1 MAQPRTDRL
10 RRRANGHDDGG
21 HMRRALVLL
30 TTVGFLVTA
39 CASGTEGT
47 PTSVKQAKSTTT
59 TSRAPFDG
67 ERLDDGEVVKVDKLD
82 GIRLEPPDDG
92 RLRNYGVGVDVLDF
106 GTADIVD
113 AGQDLQYGAGDDS
126 TLLAFRLQV
135 TPFAEDDDISQ
146 QVTATVSVD
155 GRQRSLPDF
164 EYALG
169 DPGEDT
175 TLQYL
180 VAVPNDRREV
190 TLELKYAD
198 LAQTYDLLEGKRTG
212 EQPKILYRS
221 PDAPF
226 VYVENLT
233 PAKLSVRDKKDQ
245 EPGTYVVAVTRA
257 ELTYFTADLGD
268 TPSDKGK
275 AWLVITYEATGEG
288 SLEDNPSASACTV
301 PFANFTVTDSKG
313 TYPVVDKHSSMEIHK
328 SEKTLVF
335 EVPAEL
341 TDATLSL
348 KTPGFQC
355 DNTGWT
361 DEFASDGASADIKMT
376 LPED

>member
-1 MAQPRTDRL
+1 
-10 RRRANGHDDGG
+10 
-21 HMRRALVLL
+21 MRRALVLL
-30 TTVGFLVTA
+30 TAVGFLVTA

-47 PTSVKQAKSTTT
+47 PTSVKQAKTTS

-82 GIRLEPPDDG
+82 GLRLEPPDDG
-92 RLRNYGVGVDVLDF
+92 RLRNYGVAVDVLDF
-106 GTADIVD
+106 GTADVVD
-113 AGQDLQYGAGDDS
+113 AGADLRYGASADS

-135 TPFAEDDDISQ
+135 TPFAEDDDLSQ
-146 QVTATVSVD
+146 KVTATVSVD
-155 GRQRSLPDF
+155 GRQRSLPEF
-164 EYALG
+164 EYALN

-180 VAVPNDRREV
+180 VAVPNDRRAV
-190 TLELKYAD
+190 VLELKYAN

-233 PAKLSVRDKKDQ
+233 PAKLSVLNKQDQ

-268 TPSDKGK
+268 MPSDKGK
-275 AWLVITYEATGEG
+275 AWLVVTYEPTGEG
-288 SLEDNPSASACTV
+288 SLEYNPPASACTV
-301 PFANFTVTDSKG
+301 PFADFALADDKG
-313 TYPVVDKHSSMEIHK
+313 TYPVVDKHSSMDIYK
-328 SEKTLVF
+328 PEKTLVF

-341 TDATLSL
+341 ADATLSL
-348 KTPGFQC
+348 RTPGFQC
-355 DNTGWT
+355 DNTGST
-361 DEFASDGASADIKMT
+361 DEFASAGSPADVKMT

>member
-1 MAQPRTDRL
+1 MAQPHTDQL
-10 RRRANGHDDGG
+10 RRRANHQDDGG
-21 HMRRALVLL
+21 RMRRALVLL
-30 TTVGFLVTA
+30 AAVGFVTTA

-47 PTSVKQAKSTTT
+47 PTSVKHAKAT
-59 TSRAPFDG
+59 TSTSQAPFDG
-67 ERLDDGEVVKVDKLD
+67 ERLDDGEVVKTDKLD
-82 GIRLEPPDDG
+82 GIRLESPDDG
-92 RLRNYGVGVDVLDF
+92 RLRNYGVAVDVLDF
-106 GTADIVD
+106 GTADVVD
-113 AGQDLQYGAGDDS
+113 AGPDLHYGAGEDS

-135 TPFAEDDDISQ
+135 TPFADDDDLTQ
-146 QVTATVSVD
+146 KVTATVSVD
-155 GRQRSLPDF
+155 GRQRSLPEF
-164 EYALG
+164 EYALN

-190 TLELKYAD
+190 VLELKYAN
-198 LAQTYDLLEGKRTG
+198 LAQTYDLLEGRRTG

-233 PAKLSVRDKKDQ
+233 PAKITVANKKDQ

-268 TPSDKGK
+268 MPSDKGK
-275 AWLVITYEATGEG
+275 AWLVITYEPTGEG
-288 SLEDNPSASACTV
+288 ALEYNPPASACAV
-301 PFANFTVTDSKG
+301 PFANFAVTDGKG
-313 TYPVVDKHSSMEIHK
+313 TYPAVDKYSSMEAFK
-328 SEKTLVF
+328 QEKTLVF
-335 EVPAEL
+335 EAPADL

-348 KTPGFQC
+348 TTPGFQC

-361 DEFASDGASADIKMT
+361 DEFTSDGAPANVKMT
-376 LPED
+376 LPEG